1 MSPLRRRGGHRSG
14 GARTGVSERGSA
26 VLSADP
32 ETLGNEP
39 PPLAHQLGEL
49 AGGKVVGALVE
60 LVGLWTLGEGAGF
73 DRGPVSIRQVAGSPE
88 WVL

>member
-1 MSPLRRRGGHRSG
+1 
-14 GARTGVSERGSA
+14 

-49 AGGKVVGALVE
+49 AGGKVIDGLVE
-60 LVGLWTLGEGAGF
+60 LVGLW
-73 DRGPVSIRQVAGSPE
+73 SPS
-88 WVL
+88 